1 MRAGQAQFMDFA
13 YVQMM
18 KDEGL
23 GELIGKDRAAVILH
37 EQGWTWVVQALRAE
51 LNALIATAA
60 FGVFHPHSETD
71 ELGTLNS
78 FKGAAAVITSKA
90 PRWLDLIQRACCDV
104 HRDESIYSQRA
115 IPAGR
120 QLTILSLLCHMLRPN
135 TSTNFQSIMGLYIY
149 QGGARRRVLDT
160 LCQLGLTMS

>member
-13 YVQMM
+13 YVEMM

-60 FGVFHPHSETD
+60 FGVFHPPSETD

-104 HRDESIYSQRA
+104 HRDESTYSQRQRS
-115 IPAGR
+115 IK
-120 QLTILSLLCHMLRPN
+120 
-135 TSTNFQSIMGLYIY
+135 NFVIIRIFAPMWNCI
-149 QGGARRRVLDT
+149 
-160 LCQLGLTMS
+160 